1 MTYVL
6 NSEEIRKILTAPE
19 LEKKLLFFSQKK
31 KKNS

>member
-19 LEKKLLFFSQKK
+19 LEKKITFFLSKE